1 MRNANDFRLLCMAS
15 NFNRKDISGMVRAY
29 CDAFSSDDNVS
40 LIIKLQQNVNEE
52 DLQRFI
58 VNGVK
63 PWYDLSNADTPHI
76 LLICDYLSDENLK
89 DLFVVV
95 MALFR

>member
-1 MRNANDFRLLCMAS
+1 
-15 NFNRKDISGMVRAY
+15 MVRAY
-29 CDAFSSDDNVS
+29 CDTFSSDDNVS

-63 PWYDLSNADTPHI
+63 KPWYDLSNADTPHI

-89 DLFVVV
+89 DLFCSCHGFISLERGKGWDLP
-95 MALFR
+95 MRHFY